1 MELVLSPIDNPEN
14 PERPYV
20 VARVI
25 RQLAGGRL
33 DVHVYGAGPSDPEGT
48 ALPGWRARGGEVVYT
63 PECPRERG
71 PWRELRSRDQN
82 FKFMATSV
90 CVAGLSLD
98 DHRLHGDVLRYVAES
113 PWFGDSHS
121 VARTAGDAAV
131 WTPRVETDV
140 ATAVRDWSTLALG
153 SETAHARGEGPVNEE
168 SEHQATADRQR
179 RPVQATLRSMADPST
194 DP

>member
-1 MELVLSPIDNPEN
+1 M
-14 PERPYV
+14 
-20 VARVI
+20 
-25 RQLAGGRL
+25 
-33 DVHVYGAGPSDPEGT
+33 
-48 ALPGWRARGGEVVYT
+48 VYT

-98 DHRLHGDVLRYVAES
+98 EDHRLHGDVLRYVAES

-153 SETAHARGEGPVNEE
+153 SETAHARSEGPVNEE

-179 RPVQATLRSMADPST
+179 RPVQATLRSKADPPRARVECRPIGEQRPASSVQAT
-194 DP
+194 SQSEASPRGWRNGSDVRTRRCGHLCIARGR